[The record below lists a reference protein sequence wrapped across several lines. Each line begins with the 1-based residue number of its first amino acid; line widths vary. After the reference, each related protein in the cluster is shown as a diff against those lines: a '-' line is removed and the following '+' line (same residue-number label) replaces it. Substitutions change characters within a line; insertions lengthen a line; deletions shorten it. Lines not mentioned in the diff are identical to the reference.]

1 MNKCGWLEGRGVALW
16 EILKIP
22 VGSII
27 GPDLVPGWSFQTLGA
42 GSSYTARDT
51 LFPCSQPWEAGW
63 PYGFLEFCAWER
75 VYSWRGREP
84 CPLSSCSKKGN
95 CCLLVRKGLEPQGL
109 SFLGRHFLPKWA
121 SPGLFWG
128 LCSGQA
134 EAGPAALKGGGDARQ
149 SGEETWSGSPNKGL
163 WIGGWRQPWLQ
174 GWPLEID
181 T

>member
-1 MNKCGWLEGRGVALW
+1 MGNPQDSCWVQSWAR
-16 EILKIP
+16 
-22 VGSII
+22 
-27 GPDLVPGWSFQTLGA
+27 LGA
-42 GSSYTARDT
+42 RMKFSDPLSRLQLHNTGHALPLQST
-51 LFPCSQPWEAGW
+51 LRGRCLWW
-63 PYGFLEFCAWER
+63 PRGFLEFCAWER

-84 CPLSSCSKKGN
+84 HPLSSCSKKGN

-149 SGEETWSGSPNKGL
+149 SGVEMWSGNPNKGL
-163 WIGGWRQPWLQ
+163 WME
-174 GWPLEID
+174 GWPLGID